1 MQAKKLVAVMCG
13 IAAALITT
21 QASAIMSVP
30 IGWYLEINAGS
41 THLSNSPFTNGRVS
55 SSGLGG
61 NIDVG
66 YKFMP
71 YFATEI
77 GYTKYAS
84 TTVKNDN
91 DQKAAD
97 VRYYSYDIAA
107 KGILPIVD
115 SGAEAFAKIGAARIS
130 SGISVQN
137 AQVAT
142 RLGLGGSNHSS
153 TNVFIA
159 IGGQYYF
166 MPELAA
172 NIQWARVKGS
182 SSTGTLDLISIG
194 ASFIFE

>member
-1 MQAKKLVAVMCG
+1 MQAKKLVAAMCG
-13 IAAALITT
+13 LSAALFAT
-21 QASAIMSVP
+21 QASAIMSIP
-30 IGWYLEINAGS
+30 IGWYLEVNAGS
-41 THLSNSPFTNGRVS
+41 THLSNSPFSNGHVS

-61 NIDVG
+61 NINVG

-71 YFATEI
+71 FFALEL
-77 GYTKYAS
+77 GYTHYAQ

-97 VRYYSYDIAA
+97 VKFYSYDLAG

-115 SGAEAFAKIGAARIS
+115 SGAEVFAKLGAVRLSQGISIQNETAARTV
-130 SGISVQN
+130 GIGS
-137 AQVAT
+137 
-142 RLGLGGSNHSS
+142 SNHSS
-153 TNVFIA
+153 TNVYIA
-159 IGGQYYF
+159 LGLQYYF

-172 NIQWARVKGS
+172 NIQWGRAKGT